1 MNVKLMSRGYDLPLY
16 CHDRHERSRC
26 FWVSPLVFPPSDDHL
41 TYSRKSRQEKIT
53 RIYAF
58 IRHPIGTVRL
68 AVARVLQTFTTAPLL
83 SSAAWHSPTLFALL
97 FQNLV
102 LEERPEIRSISY
114 AALVSALEIA
124 NQRGSDTLRDLIED
138 NLGDWYQIVMTPPG
152 AKIEPSLLTRVA
164 KSSSSHN
171 VDKAMLEGDLSL
183 VDVETVMETR
193 LLGAKAL
200 ATLRQYG
207 ASEVRRPVCVCVCV
221 WVGVGVYDMRTVLIR

>member
-1 MNVKLMSRGYDLPLY
+1 M
-16 CHDRHERSRC
+16 
-26 FWVSPLVFPPSDDHL
+26 
-41 TYSRKSRQEKIT
+41 
-53 RIYAF
+53 
-58 IRHPIGTVRL
+58 
-68 AVARVLQTFTTAPLL
+68 QTFTTAPLL

-102 LEERPEIRSISY
+102 LEERLEIRSVSY
-114 AALVSALEIA
+114 AALISALEIA
-124 NQRGSDTLRDLIED
+124 NQRGPDTLRDLIED

-171 VDKAMLEGDLSL
+171 VDKSMLEGDLSL

-200 ATLRQYG
+200 ATLRQCG
-207 ASEVRRPVCVCVCV
+207 VFEVRRPTVHMNM
-221 WVGVGVYDMRTVLIR
+221 WTVLIGDRILGSSRRTLHHHRLIKSTWRHR